1 MEVSEQEWQITER
14 MRGKEDSA
22 EAANGNKEREGPGK
36 DQSSSKGSKKE
47 TQENAVGKIDGTPNA
62 VALSNHRFGLFPF
75 SPIYFPYMSGNFDPL
90 IVVDFSFSK
99 VCPHTLVVSLPVS
112 PRCCRYIKVP
122 R

>member
-62 VALSNHRFGLFPF
+62 VALSNHRFGLFLFLPTIF
-75 SPIYFPYMSGNFDPL
+75 HMCGNFDPL